1 MSDNQASIAAAGKSK
16 APSPSPTADPATR
29 TLVVYQ
35 TRPEESEKG
44 DVWNAE
50 YGLMWVPK
58 DWEYLP
64 PGDAFITRFV
74 KRGPHWALRGKFN
87 RKKRYRQK
95 LGIYAPSATIR
106 EAVAAAEQT
115 EAVRKEKQA
124 KAAVVRE
131 KAEDRYRREFERACL
146 EFLAFSKKHAKLSAE
161 IARETA
167 ARACEKYS
175 GRVGRTQK
183 LDLAAKAALAVRAC
197 IRHKYT
203 RYEEHVPLIPD
214 PALEEEYRTA
224 RQMAHEEVDEFL
236 ERHRES
242 GEPR

>member
-1 MSDNQASIAAAGKSK
+1 MCMSDKQPLTGTGGQTQTRNSV
-16 APSPSPTADPATR
+16 PSADPTSR

-35 TRPEESEKG
+35 SRPEEVEQG
-44 DVWNAE
+44 DVWNPE
-50 YGLMWVPK
+50 YGLLWVPK

-64 PGDAFITRFV
+64 PGDAFVTRFV

-87 RKKRYRQK
+87 RKKGYRQK

-106 EAVAAAEQT
+106 EAQAVAEQT
-115 EAVRKEKQA
+115 EAARKAQRA

-131 KAEDRYRREFERACL
+131 KAEDRYRREFEQACL
-146 EFLAFSKKHAKLSAE
+146 EFLNFSKRHAKLATR
-161 IARETA
+161 IAREATD
-167 ARACEKYS
+167 RACQKYS

-203 RYEEHVPLIPD
+203 GYEDNVPPFPD
-214 PALEEEYRTA
+214 PLLEDEYHTA
-224 RQMAHEEVDEFL
+224 RQKAHEDVGAFL
-236 ERHRES
+236 ERHRER
-242 GEPR
+242 GG